1 MFTRKSEEKKNNI
14 EKNKSHKKMVT
25 RRYHKR
31 IENTGHVLENRNI
44 FNRYKITIEYIV
56 YIYVIHTHTHTHTH
70 NLLQISKTN
79 DPIGSKCW
87 NKQIIMLLL
96 SC

>member
-1 MFTRKSEEKKNNI
+1 
-14 EKNKSHKKMVT
+14 MVT
-25 RRYHKR
+25 RRYHKG
-31 IENTGHVLENRNI
+31 IENTDHVLENRNI
-44 FNRYKITIEYIV
+44 FNRYKITIQYIV
-56 YIYVIHTHTHTHTH
+56 YIYVIHTHTH